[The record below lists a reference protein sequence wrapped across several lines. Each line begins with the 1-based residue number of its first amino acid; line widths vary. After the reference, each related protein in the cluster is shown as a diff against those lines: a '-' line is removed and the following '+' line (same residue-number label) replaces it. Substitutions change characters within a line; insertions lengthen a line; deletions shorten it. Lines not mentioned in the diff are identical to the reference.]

1 MTRSSRV
8 WRRRWGGVR
17 HVFGGQDSFEGSVM
31 ASVGDSFKG
40 SYMEALRNLRTKFTF
55 KVSFGFLKH
64 LENRLGA
71 GVFEGSYKIF

>member
-1 MTRSSRV
+1 
-8 WRRRWGGVR
+8 
-17 HVFGGQDSFEGSVM
+17 
-31 ASVGDSFKG
+31 
-40 SYMEALRNLRTKFTF
+40 MEALRNLRRKFSF